1 MHLQMVFQTLFI
13 RAQVFL
19 LCNVLDTWHCWQGGG
34 EVHPWILQ
42 FAKPCMLSL
51 PLNSSFMGAWMRCNE
66 HSVAVTQPILPLQK
80 FKNALSVLWVFSEYV
95 LWVFFECSLSVLW
108 MWPLDWSCWTS
119 RDKPSLEIWCMYD
132 VYMNDARKN
141 IKACIINFLKRYWFC
156 Q

>member
-80 FKNALSVLWVFSEYV
+80 FKNALHCNLYF
-95 LWVFFECSLSVLW
+95 
-108 MWPLDWSCWTS
+108 
-119 RDKPSLEIWCMYD
+119 PSLRQPLSLW
-132 VYMNDARKN
+132 
-141 IKACIINFLKRYWFC
+141 IINYKFKNWYFC
-156 Q
+156 ACLWYFNQRQIEFFGRLMSRCTELMSTWIHNFNQDQNLVKQH